1 VQTSAFQNAVDNIG
15 ELATKYPRPLYLT
28 LSQPQDTHL
37 KLFRLIRSES
47 TIAAIQEQHTKLSS
61 LQNELLGSVE
71 RVAEFQRSILG
82 AALIQALLRRCTH

>member
-15 ELATKYPRPLYLT
+15 ELATKYPRRPLSHTITRHSPL
-28 LSQPQDTHL
+28 LACRD
-37 KLFRLIRSES
+37 RSES
-47 TIAAIQEQHTKLSS
+47 TIAAIQEQHSKLSS

-82 AALIQALLRRCTH
+82 TALTQALSHRCVH